1 MRSSFSSRASDMAS
15 AAPEIKLE
23 QRSKLSSSE
32 WKELGL
38 QLRVLQDRELQWLS
52 VFHEKQT
59 GYCQIGVIWPEM
71 TAKAAREA
79 FKDSNLIY
87 TAREPKTKKIIGF
100 CAVEEK
106 PKLGWATCD
115 GLYVDPKWRRRGIAS
130 AFLEKAFAQVKKDGL
145 DSLELRVSVS
155 NKEAQ
160 ALYKKLGFSTVA
172 LKMEKWVW

>member
-1 MRSSFSSRASDMAS
+1 MRSSFSSRASEMA
-15 AAPEIKLE
+15 PTIQLE
-23 QRSKLSSSE
+23 QKSKLSSSE

-52 VFHEKQT
+52 AFHEKQT

-79 FKDSNLIY
+79 FKDSNLIF

-130 AFLEKAFAQVKKDGL
+130 SLLKTVFEQVKRDGL